1 MSASVRSDAVRS
13 RTRILEV
20 ARGRDA
26 ADLRLNDIA
35 RDAGVGVGTVYRH
48 FPNVRA
54 LVEALSVES
63 LRRLNDA
70 AESAAREPD
79 PLVALRR
86 FLDDA
91 LELQLADS
99 GLQAVLVDLER
110 SDPAVHSE
118 CSAARAQ
125 VYAGFGTVLARAQ
138 AAGAV
143 RSDLSA
149 AQLQRLVCGVEHAV
163 RLGSPDDRPVLLN
176 ILISGI
182 RA

>member
-1 MSASVRSDAVRS
+1 MSPSLRADAARS
-13 RTRILEV
+13 RARILEV

-26 ADLRLNDIA
+26 AELRLNDVA
-35 RDAGVGVGTVYRH
+35 RDAGLGVGTVYRH

-63 LRRLNDA
+63 LTRLGEAADA
-70 AESAAREPD
+70 AAREPD
-79 PLVALRR
+79 PLLALHR

-91 LELQLADS
+91 LRLQLADS

-110 SDPAVHSE
+110 SDPTVHSE
-118 CSAARAQ
+118 CTAARAQ
-125 VYAGFGTVLARAQ
+125 VTAGFDAVLARAQ
-138 AAGAV
+138 AAGVV
-143 RSDLSA
+143 RSDVSA

-163 RLGSPDDRPVLLN
+163 RLGSPGDQRVLLD